1 MKKGGN
7 GIKRGGIGKEERD
20 LDWGR
25 EKRENGCKG
34 RRRNGKRMVGGQG
47 NVLWEGEGRR
57 GGRRGVKGCR
67 EKEERGII
75 DIYAI
80 MNHM

>member
-1 MKKGGN
+1 MKKRGN
-7 GIKRGGIGKEERD
+7 GIKRGGGGSGRRQGLWIGE
-20 LDWGR
+20 GR
-25 EKRENGCKG
+25 KGKTVVRG

-80 MNHM
+80 